1 MRVQMLIALLLCPF
15 TPMKAQHTVDSTL
28 LHGKGN
34 LRFAHDVLL
43 ANLVFGRYAV
53 TQDGFTFYP
62 AHPTWFM
69 DSLHIPAVAI
79 DSVTSGLFALHIHF
93 KDKEPGQLRLK
104 CQQPG
109 KVAAKWRLLMGQGEA
124 LSVDSVPDKN
134 DLSAGYVAKVC
145 GTTFGSTLCTPI
157 CYYARLVSEANG
169 LMIKP
174 IDAPLSF
181 IHLYYGRDQIKRI
194 KMGPNRISVILHEG
208 GRFTIRVSEN
218 EPLKRAMTDWS
229 SSSGRNVRR
238 GPEMK

>member
-1 MRVQMLIALLLCPF
+1 MRLQMLLVLLLLPF

-43 ANLVFGRYAV
+43 ANLVFGRYEI
-53 TQDGFTFYP
+53 TQDGFAFYP

-69 DSLHIPAVAI
+69 DSLYIPAVAI
-79 DSVTSGLFALHIHF
+79 DSVTSGLFALRIHY
-93 KDKEPGQLRLK
+93 KVKEPGQLRLK

-109 KVAAKWRLLMGQGEA
+109 KVAAKWRLLMGQGET
-124 LSVDSVPDKN
+124 LPVDSVPGKN
-134 DLSAGYVAKVC
+134 ELSAGFVAKIC

-157 CYYARLVSEANG
+157 CYYARLVFEANS

-181 IHLYYGRDQIKRI
+181 IHLNYGRDQIKRT
-194 KMGPNRISVILHEG
+194 KMRTNRIFVILQEG
-208 GRFTIRVSEN
+208 GRFTMCVSDN

-229 SSSGRNVRR
+229 YSSGR
-238 GPEMK
+238 K